1 MLQTKANPPLLN
13 AAQAAFLGGPVAI
26 NVASHDAARVPSIAR
41 AFGCRVSDD
50 QREVVVFLSQP
61 RSRRILDDLAA
72 GAPIAAVFSRPATH
86 VTLQLKAAGARIQR
100 LAAGDREIMLASG
113 AAFIAEIM
121 ALGYSENFSRALM
134 APAGD
139 DAVGVAFT
147 PEAVFEQTPGPK
159 AGMRLEPKP

>member
-1 MLQTKANPPLLN
+1 
-13 AAQAAFLGGPVAI
+13 
-26 NVASHDAARVPSIAR
+26 
-41 AFGCRVSDD
+41 
-50 QREVVVFLSQP
+50 
-61 RSRRILDDLAA
+61 
-72 GAPIAAVFSRPATH
+72 

-100 LAAGDREIMLASG
+100 LAAGDREIMLARG

-159 AGMRLEPKP
+159 AGMRLEPKL

>member
-1 MLQTKANPPLLN
+1 
-13 AAQAAFLGGPVAI
+13 
-26 NVASHDAARVPSIAR
+26 
-41 AFGCRVSDD
+41 
-50 QREVVVFLSQP
+50 
-61 RSRRILDDLAA
+61 
-72 GAPIAAVFSRPATH
+72 
-86 VTLQLKAAGARIQR
+86 
-100 LAAGDREIMLASG
+100 MLACG